1 MGFNLP
7 GWFLPLIAV
16 LALVAIALGIVKII
30 RLSRSSEKPR
40 DKKTN
45 GYRAVTLL
53 CVVVM
58 FASWIINIGW
68 LRIFLTWIPIPLVHT
83 IAFIIVNFKAIKN
96 IAYSDKLK
104 KYVPWS
110 WGTYLTA
117 YLLFPDV
124 PLSVS
129 LHVRSIFVSR
139 CIFRNRLIREKSFVY
154 SSLYFFQYFVGHRE
168 SSLSFGSLGYRY

>member
-117 YLLFPDV
+117 YLLFPDGGDDGV
-124 PLSVS
+124 
-129 LHVRSIFVSR
+129 VRAFFNLLRDEVLCTAAMCVAIICFISNVVI
-139 CIFRNRLIREKSFVY
+139 LILESDVY
-154 SSLYFFQYFVGHRE
+154 KKTNAKEG
-168 SSLSFGSLGYRY
+168 